1 MQYDNEDQ
9 VRAATSSEVNR
20 EIDREIWTHLRQY
33 EGRSEADI
41 TRRIRELEREW
52 DMEHLLEANASALSL
67 TGVLLGMTGSRK
79 WLLLPGVVLSF
90 LIQHAVSGWCPPVP
104 IFRRLGVRTRR
115 EIDQEKFALKILR
128 GDFDDLKLPARAET
142 AMRAARV

>member
-1 MQYDNEDQ
+1 MQYENEDQ

-20 EIDREIWTHLRQY
+20 QIDREIWTHLRQY

-52 DMEHLLEANASALSL
+52 DMERLLQANASALSL
-67 TGVLLGMTGSRK
+67 TGVFLGLTGSRK

-90 LIQHAVSGWCPPVP
+90 LVQHAVSGWCPPVP